1 MIDTHEPEDAIT
13 KHIQNLKDLFGEEN
27 GARYAKAFGFTDPVI
42 IPPTPTAPTEIDPTT
57 PALPEGRYRGVLR
70 WHSTYGYITPQTGNR
85 IGDYRTTPM
94 HIVGGVSQLKRYTPY
109 AVEFSA
115 GEDMIMGYLTAR
127 LVVLVD
133 NPASIAAY
141 ANRKPHTPRQHPPRS
156 LAEHIARKT
165 ERTETRTPIEGVY
178 VDKAKLL
185 NPGSAEHEAWRD
197 SIPADANTQVV
208 VRTSEGYEIDEHP
221 NLIDLDF

>member
-1 MIDTHEPEDAIT
+1 MTDTHEPEDAIT
-13 KHIQNLKDLFGEEN
+13 NYVAFLKATFGDEA
-27 GARYAKAFGFTDPVI
+27 GARYARQLGFTDPVS
-42 IPPTPTAPTEIDPTT
+42 IPPTPTTPTEIDPET
-57 PALPEGRYRGVLR
+57 PALPEGRYRGALR
-70 WHSTYGYITPQTGNR
+70 WHGTYGYITPQTGNR

-94 HIVGGVSQLKRYTPY
+94 HIVGGVSQLKPYTPY
-109 AVEFSA
+109 TVEFSA

-141 ANRKPHTPRQHPPRS
+141 ANRTPRQNPPRN
-156 LAEHIARKT
+156 LAEHIARKA
-165 ERTETRTPIEGVY
+165 ERTETRTPVEGVY
-178 VDKAKLL
+178 VDKAKVLT
-185 NPGSAEHEAWRD
+185 PGSAEHEAWLN
-197 SIPADANTQVV
+197 SIPAGANTQIV